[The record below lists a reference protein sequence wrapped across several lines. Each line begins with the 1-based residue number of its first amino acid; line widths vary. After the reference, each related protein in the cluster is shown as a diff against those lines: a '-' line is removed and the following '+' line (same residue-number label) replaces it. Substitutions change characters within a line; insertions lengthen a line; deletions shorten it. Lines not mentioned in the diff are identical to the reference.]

1 MAFYDTKNS
10 QYGMASATD
19 QMIKAQQKLG
29 EAQAK
34 NAALASQ
41 TAASIIE
48 KLGAIGAK
56 AYGDYAEDK
65 KQKASRAGL
74 AKALNLNEEQ
84 TKAFVDGGNDALSAI
99 ASAQQ
104 IKAVN
109 DGYIL
114 HKTYS
119 GDTEFHRT
127 GIPKQEKNPSKYATP
142 VDSGVVDSLR
152 KNGMLQDQV
161 KNTNLVFDNGAYY
174 WSSNLS
180 QKDIDSLQRGWANS
194 INTKANAKEIKEK
207 KDREERIKKEAA
219 ALDMLKTYGG

>member
-1 MAFYDTKNS
+1 MAFYDTKYS
-10 QYGMASATD
+10 QYGKASATD

-41 TAASIIE
+41 TAANIIE

-127 GIPKQEKNPSKYATP
+127 GIPKQEKTKNPSRRGTQ
-142 VDSGVVDSLR
+142 VSNGVIKTLSD
-152 KNGMLQDQV
+152 NGWLQDEIASGRII
-161 KNTNLVFDNGAYY
+161 NDDNGYFY
-174 WSSNLS
+174 NPDLL
-180 QKDIDSLQRGWANS
+180 QKDINS
-194 INTKANAKEIKEK
+194 MIIQYTSRVNAKKNEMP
-207 KDREERIKKEAA
+207 KDSEGRPF
-219 ALDMLKTYGG
+219 YGG

>member
-1 MAFYDTKNS
+1 MGFYDTQHS

-41 TAASIIE
+41 TAANIIE

-127 GIPKQEKNPSKYATP
+127 GIPKQEKTKNPSKRGIQ
-142 VDSGVVDSLR
+142 VSSGVIKTLSE
-152 KNGMLQDQV
+152 NGWLQDEIASGRII
-161 KNTNLVFDNGAYY
+161 NDDNGYFH
-174 WSSNLS
+174 NPDMT
-180 QKDIDSLQRGWANS
+180 QKDIDSMYLEYTTRV
-194 INTKANAKEIKEK
+194 NAKKNQMP
-207 KDREERIKKEAA
+207 KDSEGRPF
-219 ALDMLKTYGG
+219 YGG

>member
-1 MAFYDTKNS
+1 MAFYDTKYS
-10 QYGMASATD
+10 QYGKASATD

-41 TAASIIE
+41 TAANIIE

-127 GIPKQEKNPSKYATP
+127 GIPKQEKTKNPSRRGTQ
-142 VDSGVVDSLR
+142 VSSGVIKTLSD
-152 KNGMLQDQV
+152 NGWLQDEIASGRII
-161 KNTNLVFDNGAYY
+161 NDDNGYFY
-174 WSSNLS
+174 NPDLL
-180 QKDIDSLQRGWANS
+180 QKDIDSMIIQYTSRV
-194 INTKANAKEIKEK
+194 NAKKNEMP
-207 KDREERIKKEAA
+207 KDSEGRPF
-219 ALDMLKTYGG
+219 YGG